1 MLLQQEELKDRLRE
15 ALKQGEPTVE
25 MKNPRV
31 VSEDYVGRMIN
42 QKKREDAA
50 KMRTETPEKSDED
63 SEETSFIIQ

>member
-50 KMRTETPEKSDED
+50 KMRTETPEKSD
-63 SEETSFIIQ
+63 